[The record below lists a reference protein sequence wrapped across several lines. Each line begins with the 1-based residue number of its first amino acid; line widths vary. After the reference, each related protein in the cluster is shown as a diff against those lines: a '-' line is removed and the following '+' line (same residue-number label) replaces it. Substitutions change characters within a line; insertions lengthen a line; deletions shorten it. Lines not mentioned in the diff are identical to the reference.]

1 MSGPFTRR
9 TKTLKTLIQA
19 CPLRIIILDVEGNV
33 QNWSPQSERDLGWTQ
48 EETVGRPLPLVMESD
63 REGFR
68 EFLEEI
74 KAGHCIEGVE
84 KRVRRKDGAE
94 VDISLWA
101 APLRNPQGEITG
113 ASPWWPDI
121 TERKQ
126 DERNSARARSATR
139 AIRECP

>member
-1 MSGPFTRR
+1 
-9 TKTLKTLIQA
+9 LIQA

-113 ASPWWPDI
+113 SITVVADI

-126 DERNSARARSATR
+126 DERKL
-139 AIRECP
+139 RESEERYRELFENCP